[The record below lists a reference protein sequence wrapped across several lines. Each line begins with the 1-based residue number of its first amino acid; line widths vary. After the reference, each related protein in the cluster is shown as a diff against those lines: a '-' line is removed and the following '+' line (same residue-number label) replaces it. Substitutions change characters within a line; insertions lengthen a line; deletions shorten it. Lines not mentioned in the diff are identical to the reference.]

1 MRISRRGF
9 GLAGLGALTIGR
21 SAESLALCASA
32 RASVARHTPGGA
44 SHAFNT
50 PASASHALNTPGNAS
65 LSGERSY
72 RYVHL
77 DVFTDRRL
85 AGNQLLVFVDPAGL
99 DTPTMQAMTKES
111 NYSENTFVFPPEQS
125 GTDYRVRIFTRTA
138 ETPFAGHPT
147 IGTAFALAHVGR
159 IKAGTSRVVFGLGV
173 GPTPID
179 LEWAN
184 GELTFAWMTQ
194 LNPTFG
200 KSISDPNALAAVIGL
215 PGASVRLNP
224 DRATTG
230 HAVRVQ
236 PDVPAGQEVNCGS
249 NFFIMPLG
257 SRQAVDAAVLDR
269 AKADAVFT
277 AAGIQRRG
285 IYVFTTERG
294 QDDATAYSRLLS
306 AGGIEDPAT
315 GSAAG
320 PAGCFAAKYG
330 LVPADRTGSIVFLQG
345 VLAGRPSRLH
355 VKVGMSGSDIT
366 SVKVGGAS
374 VVVGEGAVTP

>member
-1 MRISRRGF
+1 MNVTRRQFGCAAFGAFAISRSTR
-9 GLAGLGALTIGR
+9 
-21 SAESLALCASA
+21 SLA
-32 RASVARHTPGGA
+32 RQGQGR
-44 SHAFNT
+44 
-50 PASASHALNTPGNAS
+50 AS
-65 LSGERSY
+65 LSRLRSHEDEASFGEARRSPEGAQAAGDRTY

-85 AGNQLLVFVDPAGL
+85 AGNQLLVFVEPTGL
-99 DTPTMQAMTKES
+99 DTATMQAMTKES
-111 NYSENTFVFPPEQS
+111 NYSENTFVFPPEQT

-138 ETPFAGHPT
+138 EAPFAGHPT

-159 IKAGTSRVVFGLGV
+159 IRAATARVVFGLGV
-173 GPTPID
+173 GPTPLD
-179 LEWAN
+179 LEWAS
-184 GELTFAWMTQ
+184 GKLAFAWMTQ

-200 KSISDPNALAAVIGL
+200 KSITDANALGAVIGL
-215 PGASVRLNP
+215 PAAAVRMNP
-224 DRATTG
+224 DRATTVHTVG
-230 HAVRVQ
+230 VQ
-236 PDVPAGQEVNCGS
+236 PNVPAGQEVSCGS
-249 NFFIMPLG
+249 NFFVVPLP
-257 SRQAVDAAVLDR
+257 SRQAVDAAVFDR
-269 AKADAVFT
+269 AKADAMFT

-330 LVPADRTGSIVFLQG
+330 LVPPDRVASMVFLQG

-355 VKVGMSGSDIT
+355 VKVGMNGSDIT
-366 SVKVGGAS
+366 SVKVGGTS
-374 VVVGEGAVTP
+374 VVVGEGSVSV

>member
-1 MRISRRGF
+1 MKVSRREFGFAGF
-9 GLAGLGALTIGR
+9 GALMIGR
-21 SAESLALCASA
+21 SAESLALKAAGRSA
-32 RASVARHTPGGA
+32 ESLALRAQGG
-44 SHAFNT
+44 
-50 PASASHALNTPGNAS
+50 SASLSGGSAS

-99 DTPTMQAMTKES
+99 ETPTMQAMTKES

-147 IGTAFALAHVGR
+147 IGSAFALAHVGR
-159 IKAGTSRVVFGLGV
+159 IKPGTSRVVFGLGV

-184 GELTFAWMTQ
+184 GKLAFAWMTQ

-200 KSISDPNALAAVIGL
+200 KSITDANALAAAIGL
-215 PGASVRLNP
+215 TGAAVRLNP
-224 DRATTG
+224 DRATTV
-230 HAVRVQ
+230 HSVRLQ

-249 NFFIMPLG
+249 NFFIMPLP

-269 AKADAVFT
+269 ARADAVFA

-330 LVPADRTGSIVFLQG
+330 LVPADRAGSIVFLQG

-355 VKVGMSGSDIT
+355 VKVGISGSDVT

-374 VVVGEGAVTP
+374 VVVGEGSVSI